1 MRATDAT
8 LEVIAD
14 GEEQGCPFEL
24 AQQGILRKVSM
35 LLDTLHELV
44 SQKSSA
50 QRLFEFNRRIL
61 EEMIEWT
68 EKGRLIEYFGLEP
81 QQQQKPPEKSQG

>member
-24 AQQGILRKVSM
+24 AQEGILRKASIN
-35 LLDTLHELV
+35 ELV
-44 SQKSSA
+44 SQKPSA

-61 EEMIEWT
+61 EETIEWT

-81 QQQQKPPEKSQG
+81 RQQQETPEKSQR